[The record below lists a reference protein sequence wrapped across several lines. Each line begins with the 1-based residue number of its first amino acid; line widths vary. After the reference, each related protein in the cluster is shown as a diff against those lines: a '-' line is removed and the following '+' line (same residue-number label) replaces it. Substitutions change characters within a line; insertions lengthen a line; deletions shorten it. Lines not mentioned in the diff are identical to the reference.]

1 MEINSEVRPK
11 DLARRYWPEKI
22 YLLLTIFG
30 GGMLLFPIVG
40 PFLVIFTL
48 GAAILLPALW
58 LYATA
63 ALPAY
68 AVWRMSGRTRLA
80 AAIAIASIIVLAT
93 APGQLANKELKRTLD
108 GYLAHDIQ
116 LVVPQQPAALQFVVN
131 GGQRVFCRAV
141 CQRLLLSGS
150 VQSITIRSDRGR
162 NPPEV
167 VTYRV
172 KQLFSC
178 PEIFASWVPVLP
190 STRKSIAE
198 NKCITSG
205 TGEAMHDGV
214 TIEEK
219 EIESSSIPQ
228 FSLVGVYRVQRL
240 LISKVDAGQETLL
253 VQKTMA
259 RIGKASTPFWLY
271 NYWGFLT
278 SVRGVAVA
286 QVDEVYNHY
295 RLLDVLA
302 EIAGIDV
309 DTRYCGD
316 PRPYEPS
323 PEEILFSQEAR
334 DSHCLAKQP
343 QTVL

>member
-1 MEINSEVRPK
+1 MRPK

-22 YLLLTIFG
+22 YFLLTIFG

-58 LYATA
+58 LYATV

-80 AAIAIASIIVLAT
+80 AAIGVASIIVLAT

-108 GYLAHDIQ
+108 GYLAHDVK
-116 LVVPQQPAALQFVVN
+116 LMVPQQPTSLQFVVN
-131 GGQRVFCRAV
+131 GGQGTFCRAV

-150 VQSITIRSDRGR
+150 VQSITIRADRERDRPG
-162 NPPEV
+162 V

-172 KQLFSC
+172 KQLLSC

-198 NKCITSG
+198 NKCIIGS

-214 TIEEK
+214 TIEER

-228 FSLVGVYRVQRL
+228 FSLVSVYQVRRL
-240 LISKVDAGQETLL
+240 LISKVDAGHETLL
-253 VQKTMA
+253 VQKTTV

-286 QVDEVYNHY
+286 QIDEVHNRY

-302 EIAGIDV
+302 EIAGINV
-309 DTRYCGD
+309 DTRYCGF
-316 PRPYEPS
+316 PRPHELS
-323 PEEILFSQEAR
+323 PEDILFSQEAR
-334 DSHCLAKQP
+334 DSHCITKQP
-343 QTVL
+343 QMAL